1 MGIYG
6 GHGIFGH
13 LPGHPQD
20 LKQYKTHPAVEA
32 QLLDPNNA
40 IWRSGNLFLRLF
52 PENLFPCVG
61 ARMVLSMDAAASP
74 RRREQARKELAG
86 LERCIRKYFK
96 RTGRPAGRPPKL
108 NAADRAALPSEH
120 VKLSKLI
127 RQHSGV
133 MKDELADVDTL
144 NQLFHTETFVSDL
157 FRDFPLRQTAPEAA
171 WKKFLEET
179 STLGVSDRCLHYLSL
194 RHGVSHHTIHRS
206 IWPTKAKT

>member
-13 LPGHPQD
+13 LPGQPLD
-20 LKQYKTHPAVEA
+20 LRQYKTHPAVEA
-32 QLLDPNNA
+32 QLLEPNND

-61 ARMVLSMDAAASP
+61 ARMVLSMDATAPP
-74 RRREQARKELAG
+74 RRREQARKELAV
-86 LERCIRKYFK
+86 LEKCIRKYFK

-108 NAADRAALPSEH
+108 TAADRTALPSEH
-120 VKLSKLI
+120 TALSNLI

-133 MKDELADVDTL
+133 MKDELVALETL
-144 NQLFHTETFVSDL
+144 NQLFHTQTFVADL
-157 FRDFPLRQTAPEAA
+157 FHSFPLKQTPPEAA

-179 STLGVSDRCLHYLSL
+179 SGLGVSDRCLHYLSL

-206 IWPTKAKT
+206 IWPAKAKK